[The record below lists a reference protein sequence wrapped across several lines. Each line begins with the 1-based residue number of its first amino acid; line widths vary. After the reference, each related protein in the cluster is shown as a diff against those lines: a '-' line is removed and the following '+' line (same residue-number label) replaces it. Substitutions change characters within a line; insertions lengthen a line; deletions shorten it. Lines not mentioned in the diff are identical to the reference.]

1 MIRINLLPVRQNRK
15 LDAARKDLFLAVLG
29 GLVVLGTVAAGW
41 TLLSVQLSTARTE
54 VAALQAEVDK
64 LKADVAK
71 VEEAEKFKAELAK
84 KLAVIG
90 ELRARKNGPVHLLED
105 LANATPDRLRL
116 TGFKQL
122 DKDLSITGVAVSN
135 EVISQFLRSLDASP
149 WFDAVYLQNIEA
161 TPPDPDYGAEL
172 KRFELTAR
180 TATPTASDLA
190 AASGAVPLPA
200 GDATAPDAATPTPD
214 AGAPPSPEAPAPAP
228 TSPAPTDATAP
239 AATPAA
245 TEAPKGA
252 AQ

>member
-29 GLVVLGTVAAGW
+29 GVVVLGAVAAGW
-41 TLLSVQLSTARTE
+41 TLLSVQLSTARSE

-122 DKDLSITGVAVSN
+122 DKDLTITGVAVSN

-180 TATPTASDLA
+180 TATPTAADLA
-190 AASGAVPLPA
+190 AASGATPA
-200 GDATAPDAATPTPD
+200 PGGEPSAAPAPDAA
-214 AGAPPSPEAPAPAP
+214 APPPADGTTAAPDPAANP
-228 TSPAPTDATAP
+228 PTDAAAAP
-239 AATPAA
+239 SAPPTG

>member
-29 GLVVLGTVAAGW
+29 GVLVLGAVAAGW
-41 TLLSVQLSTARTE
+41 TLLSVQLSTARDE

-84 KLAVIG
+84 KLAVIA

-116 TGFKQL
+116 TGFKQT

-180 TATPTASDLA
+180 TSTPTAEELA
-190 AASGAVPLPA
+190 ATSG
-200 GDATAPDAATPTPD
+200 
-214 AGAPPSPEAPAPAP
+214 GAPPAAPDGAAPVPDASAPPAPEAA
-228 TSPAPTDATAP
+228 
-239 AATPAA
+239 AATPAPA
-245 TEAPKGA
+245 GTPPADAAAPAAPPAGTEAPKGA

>member
-29 GLVVLGTVAAGW
+29 GLLVLGTVAAGW

-116 TGFKQL
+116 TGFKQI

-180 TATPTASDLA
+180 TSTPTVADLA
-190 AASGAVPLPA
+190 TASGAVTQPA
-200 GDATAPDAATPTPD
+200 VDATAPDAATPTPD
-214 AGAPPSPEAPAPAP
+214 AGAPPAPEAPATAPA
-228 TSPAPTDATAP
+228 SPAPTDATAP